1 MSVSPSFH
9 RPRSLRLSISPPP
22 PSRDYVTAIS
32 SPPTSFARREPW
44 GYESPSGE
52 CYERICSVICL
63 YDFSS
68 SDSDH
73 LSFRRNEVLNI
84 VKKEESGWWAAV
96 RGDGSE
102 VGWVPA
108 SYVQSLS
115 DDAAERPYT
124 IPEKTRVP
132 EYRADQDSVTSASLF
147 STRSGDTVPSTLAS
161 FDDDEPPDTTQ
172 VGRSFRTGHVYSC

>member
-9 RPRSLRLSISPPP
+9 RPRSLRLSISNNSLP
-22 PSRDYVTAIS
+22 DYVTATSTS
-32 SPPTSFARREPW
+32 SARREPW

-84 VKKEESGWWAAV
+84 VRKEESGWWAAV
-96 RGDGSE
+96 RGDVSE
-102 VGWVPA
+102 VGWIPA
-108 SYVQSLS
+108 SYVHTLS
-115 DDAAERPYT
+115 DDAAERPCT
-124 IPEKTRVP
+124 ETPVP
-132 EYRADQDSVTSASLF
+132 VYGADKESVTSASSF
-147 STRSGDTVPSTLAS
+147 SGDTLSAT
-161 FDDDEPPDTTQ
+161 FDDNEPPDTIQ
-172 VGRSFRTGHVYSC
+172 VGHSFYAGNSYVAEQCSLER